1 MEESGELERL
11 EREIAELR
19 RELDEL
25 ERSLPKHSVKPSQMM
40 RIEELE
46 ALIAQKEAEMGQLG

>member
-1 MEESGELERL
+1 MEGPGELEKL

-46 ALIAQKEAEMGQLG
+46 ELIAQKEAEIERLV